1 MVFPRFGNP
10 RRILRVLPQASR
22 FLANLWLPAPRRS
35 TQENLLQ
42 KCAEA
47 RPRHRPKGLP
57 GLGFRLQLLLF
68 FLRRISRLYK
78 EPSNAPLTPSSQS
91 ALIKVL
97 FLGAGA
103 VAIPAVVRGTCNAFD
118 CDWIVGNWDLNF
130 CLARDTERDAISA
143 GSLEPNAG
151 LGNASSIC
159 STPRAS
165 SLLDAVGPALL
176 HLYDSQEVSSR
187 PKRRQM
193 VIRFRVCWNG
203 TKVGVCRLRLPILS
217 E

>member
-57 GLGFRLQLLLF
+57 GLGFRLQLL
-68 FLRRISRLYK
+68 
-78 EPSNAPLTPSSQS
+78 QS

-118 CDWIVGNWDLNF
+118 CDWIVGHSETVLV
-130 CLARDTERDAISA
+130 C
-143 GSLEPNAG
+143 
-151 LGNASSIC
+151 SS
-159 STPRAS
+159 
-165 SLLDAVGPALL
+165 D
-176 HLYDSQEVSSR
+176 
-187 PKRRQM
+187 
-193 VIRFRVCWNG
+193 
-203 TKVGVCRLRLPILS
+203 
-217 E
+217 

>member
-1 MVFPRFGNP
+1 MVFPRFGNS

-118 CDWIVGNWDLNF
+118 CDWIVGNWDVNF
-130 CLARDTERDAISA
+130 CLARDPLTMKV
-143 GSLEPNAG
+143 
-151 LGNASSIC
+151 LGVVLASSRDMLTLQNDYLSQRQPTALVRAC
-159 STPRAS
+159 TRVLPRAF
-165 SLLDAVGPALL
+165 P
-176 HLYDSQEVSSR
+176 
-187 PKRRQM
+187 
-193 VIRFRVCWNG
+193 VIAG
-203 TKVGVCRLRLPILS
+203 TTAIA
-217 E
+217 

>member
-1 MVFPRFGNP
+1 MVFPRFGNS

-68 FLRRISRLYK
+68 FVRRISRLYK

-118 CDWIVGNWDLNF
+118 CDWIVGNWDVNF
-130 CLARDTERDAISA
+130 CLARDPLGIAVTPGMHTLPGVKQFGIRDQARNCEA
-143 GSLEPNAG
+143 
-151 LGNASSIC
+151 
-159 STPRAS
+159 
-165 SLLDAVGPALL
+165 
-176 HLYDSQEVSSR
+176 
-187 PKRRQM
+187 
-193 VIRFRVCWNG
+193 
-203 TKVGVCRLRLPILS
+203 
-217 E
+217 

>member
-47 RPRHRPKGLP
+47 HPRHRPKGLP

-103 VAIPAVVRGTCNAFD
+103 VAIPAVVRRRCNVFD
-118 CDWIVGNWDLNF
+118 CDWIVGNPEVGN
-130 CLARDTERDAISA
+130 RDVVFEKSVEEIVVRKLTLCGEDYRGVRQSPMLFILCMKRSERSHLRRRENV
-143 GSLEPNAG
+143 SQLR
-151 LGNASSIC
+151 S
-159 STPRAS
+159 PRSERA
-165 SLLDAVGPALL
+165 
-176 HLYDSQEVSSR
+176 QR
-187 PKRRQM
+187 
-193 VIRFRVCWNG
+193 
-203 TKVGVCRLRLPILS
+203 TKWLRHS
-217 E
+217 